1 MLPVITQ
8 IVMIPTGAN
17 ALSQRYQHN
26 LKLTLKELR
35 NRRTELTKELK
46 NKASQKA
53 NVLNL
58 RVKVILKFK
67 NYLVR
72 GITKPL
78 ARLP

>member
-1 MLPVITQ
+1 
-8 IVMIPTGAN
+8 MIPTGAN